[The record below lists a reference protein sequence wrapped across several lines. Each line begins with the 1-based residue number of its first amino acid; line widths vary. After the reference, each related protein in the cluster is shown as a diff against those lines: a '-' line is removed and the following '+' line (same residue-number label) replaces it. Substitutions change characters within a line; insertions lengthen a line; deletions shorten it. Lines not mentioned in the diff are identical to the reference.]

1 MEQDHDCVCEP
12 AGPLQATANATANRM
27 LDEDRQC
34 HDWYRFVLS
43 FPPHLVREYIDR
55 FGLTS
60 RDRVL
65 DPFCGTGTTL
75 VECRKQGIAGV
86 GLEANPLACF
96 ATKTKVN
103 WTPDPDALLSHARVV
118 AQRPSKRRPRME
130 LKTLKHCF
138 GQVPCPRT

>member
-12 AGPLQATANATANRM
+12 ARPLQATANATANRM

-65 DPFCGTGTTL
+65 DPFCGTGTDRFWINIDEQPQTWYCRQCKKGGDAMQFIAEREHLDRHTL
-75 VECRKQGIAGV
+75 DG
-86 GLEANPLACF
+86 
-96 ATKTKVN
+96 
-103 WTPDPDALLSHARVV
+103 
-118 AQRPSKRRPRME
+118 RRSLR
-130 LKTLKHCF
+130 
-138 GQVPCPRT
+138 